1 MPEECG
7 ELGSYEY
14 GGQTWCVVPWVIRTR
29 QVRLVHELADTV
41 DKYVCRWPNALED
54 SDVRPFRTSV
64 VYGIGRDKSTGV
76 MDKDAQGIHTGF
88 IRMHLMPGQDPAGEV
103 RCTAARWDP
112 PETRTNEGYKTWK
125 ATHPD
130 DEPTWLTSDWS
141 NPQPLG
147 VVEPDPVP
155 EPGIVVSLFLGVL
168 ALAAFSKVF
177 RRRG

>member
-14 GGQTWCVVPWVIRTR
+14 GGQTWCVKPWVIRKR
-29 QVRLVHELADTV
+29 EVRLVHELADTV
-41 DKYVCRWPNALED
+41 DWYTCRWPNALDDREEHPYRH
-54 SDVRPFRTSV
+54 SNVF
-64 VYGIGRDKSTGV
+64 GIRKDGSGT
-76 MDKDAQGIHTGF
+76 MTKDADGVHTGY
-88 IRMHLMPGQDPAGEV
+88 ITMHLVPGQDPAGEV
-103 RCTAARWDP
+103 RCTASRLDP
-112 PETRTNEGYKTWK
+112 SETRTREGYKAWK

-130 DEPTWLTSDWS
+130 EEPAKLTSAWS

-147 VVEPDPVP
+147 PVEPDPVP